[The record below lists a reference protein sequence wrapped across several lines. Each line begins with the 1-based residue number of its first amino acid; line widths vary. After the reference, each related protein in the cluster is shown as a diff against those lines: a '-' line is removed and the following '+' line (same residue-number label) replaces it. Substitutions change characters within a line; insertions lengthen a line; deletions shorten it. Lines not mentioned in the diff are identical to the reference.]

1 MGVGGWVVGVPLVPG
16 ETLVMGRHNP
26 QRGWVS
32 GTFFILHGLEQK
44 DPFSRVDTVPSPHT
58 SATPRTRCGVSWEG
72 PSL

>member
-1 MGVGGWVVGVPLVPG
+1 M
-16 ETLVMGRHNP
+16 MGRHNP